1 MKWGN
6 RYYKLGH
13 VLQNRATSLQ
23 NGRAIKER
31 GVIFM
36 FFLFFSLIFLQTL
49 NLICRRFFWPFQ
61 NNNGIE
67 AVFHPN
73 SSAMHSA
80 FSYRSIHKSLDFWL
94 SLKTMQCFMMQKCI
108 LTDSLIE
115 LVIEP
120 SSSVQNISPP
130 AQKASNKQGGCQGKN
145 RKKNWKKSDFFRVF
159 FECSCIFKVKR
170 FFFF

>member
-6 RYYKLGH
+6 RYYKLGQLH
-13 VLQNRATSLQ
+13 YKMGELLRNVALFLC
-23 NGRAIKER
+23 
-31 GVIFM
+31 
-36 FFLFFSLIFLQTL
+36 FFYFFSLIFLQTL

-80 FSYRSIHKSLDFWL
+80 FSHRSIHKSHDFWL

-120 SSSVQNISPP
+120 SSSVQNMSPP
-130 AQKASNKQGGCQGKN
+130 AQKASNKQGDCQGKN

-159 FECSCIFKVKR
+159 FEYSCIFRVKR

>member
-1 MKWGN
+1 MGELLRN
-6 RYYKLGH
+6 
-13 VLQNRATSLQ
+13 V
-23 NGRAIKER
+23 AI
-31 GVIFM
+31 
-36 FFLFFSLIFLQTL
+36 FLFFFIFSLIFLQAL
-49 NLICRRFFWPFQ
+49 NLICRHFFWPFQ
-61 NNNGIE
+61 KNNGIE

-80 FSYRSIHKSLDFWL
+80 FSHRSIHKSHDFWL

-120 SSSVQNISPP
+120 SSSVQNMSPP
-130 AQKASNKQGGCQGKN
+130 AQKASNKQGDCQGKN

-159 FECSCIFKVKR
+159 FEYSCIFRVKR